1 VSIVVAISAAF
12 VRIDV
17 WDNGTTGIPHMR
29 DTDDGTE
36 GGRGLHLV
44 NQLARRWGFERS
56 PGRTCCWACPRC
68 LRVNRFDCSVNSL
81 ERSSVRADAH
91 LPGPDR
97 PAEGTVRQN

>member
-1 VSIVVAISAAF
+1 MLLASELVANSVLHAHDAHTVSIVVAISAAF

-17 WDNGTTGIPHMR
+17 WDDGTTGIPHMR

-56 PGRTCCWACPRC
+56 PGRTCCWAEI
-68 LRVNRFDCSVNSL
+68 V
-81 ERSSVRADAH
+81 
-91 LPGPDR
+91 G
-97 PAEGTVRQN
+97 